1 MNYIPFVKNSKER
14 EALSGILILFGF
26 LCLAFVL
33 ASILQAGMLFMNMMK
48 EGNLDM
54 EALGEGMNLLT
65 SSRSGWWTLIWMQ
78 GLSSMIL
85 FIGTSL
91 AYWSWMEKKRFS
103 DFNSNAFPGVSTLLF
118 VFLIQISFLPLN
130 ALVTS
135 WNEGLHLPEALK
147 GLEAVMKEMERQAAE
162 ITEFLAK
169 SDTIGQLL
177 MNIIVIGIIA
187 GIGEELLFR
196 GLIQRKFIRVF
207 GNYHLAIWAA
217 AIIFSSIHFQF
228 YGFFPRVLL
237 GALFGYFYVWTG
249 NIWVPILAHI
259 FNNSLAVIMYHL
271 VHKGIISKDFEKMDN
286 IPLIYVALSTVI
298 FAFLIYR
305 FYPKNKEN
313 V

>member
-1 MNYIPFVKNSKER
+1 MNYIPFVKNSQER
-14 EALSGILILFGF
+14 DTLSGILILFGF

-33 ASILQAGMLFMNMMK
+33 ASILQAGMLFMNLMK
-48 EGNLDM
+48 EGKLDM
-54 EALGEGMNLLT
+54 EALGEGMSLLT

-103 DFNSNAFPGVSTLLF
+103 DLNSSSFPGINTLLL
-118 VFLIQISFLPLN
+118 VFLIQLSFLPLN

-135 WNEGLHLPEALK
+135 WNEKLQLPEALK
-147 GLEAVMKEMERQAAE
+147 GLEAVMKDMERQAAE

-177 MNIIVIGIIA
+177 MNILVIGIIA

-207 GNYHLAIWAA
+207 GNYHIAVWAA
-217 AIIFSSIHFQF
+217 AVIFSSIHFQF

-271 VHKGIISKDFEKMDN
+271 VHKGLISKDLEKMDN
-286 IPLIYVALSTVI
+286 IPFIYVALSTLL

-305 FYPKNKEN
+305 FYPKNREN